1 MMANTYSI
9 FEQAKMDGKKH
20 LLPLIDPDKITTE
33 AAITLGRTAQ
43 ELHLPVL
50 LIGGSIL
57 TDGNM
62 DECILSLKKHFL
74 GRVLLFPGNT
84 MQLSAKADGIL
95 FLSLISGRNPE
106 LLIGKH
112 VIAAPYIK
120 QAKLETIPTGYMLI
134 ESGQQ
139 TSASYMSHTFPIP
152 HHKTDIALCT
162 ALAGEMLG
170 LKCIYMDAGS
180 GAEKPISIEMISK
193 VSATISIPLI
203 IGGGI
208 RNTADAI
215 KAVKAGADMI
225 VVGNVLEKSPGL
237 LKEMV
242 DAIQNVR

>member
-1 MMANTYSI
+1 MTNAYSI
-9 FEQAKMDGKKH
+9 FELAKKQGKKH
-20 LLPLIDPDKITTE
+20 LLPLVDPDKISDE
-33 AAITLGRTAQ
+33 AAISLGKIAQ
-43 ELHLPVL
+43 ELGLPIL

-62 DECILSLKKHFL
+62 DKCIRSLKTHFQ
-74 GRVLLFPGNT
+74 GKVLLFPGNT
-84 MQLSAKADGIL
+84 MQLSAEADGIL

-120 QAKLETIPTGYMLI
+120 QAKLEAIPTGYMLI
-134 ESGQQ
+134 ESGRQ

-152 HHKTDIALCT
+152 HHKIDIAQCT

-180 GAEKPISIEMISK
+180 GAEKPISSEMISK
-193 VSATISIPLI
+193 VASTISIPLI

-215 KAVKAGADMI
+215 NAIQAGADMI
-225 VVGNVLEKSPGL
+225 VVGNVLEKSPEL

-242 DAIQNVR
+242 VAIQNNR